1 MSLQIKNSNIR
12 GEELKKKLIIILG
25 VLVTIILVLGVKF
38 YMDEK
43 KLNEEMIEI
52 VYSDEAKEVFEIR
65 LKVLDAKA
73 LTEEGII
80 HSYKIDKESIKHNP
94 MGGINVT
101 LNINNDSELNI
112 TYTINNF
119 NGELSG
125 GASSISEK
133 LSKLLGRWEENK

>member
-43 KLNEEMIEI
+43 KLDEEMME
-52 VYSDEAKEVFEIR
+52 VAYSDEAKEVFEER
-65 LKVLDAKA
+65 LANLDPKA
-73 LTEEGII
+73 FTNEGVIQ
-80 HSYKIDKESIKHNP
+80 SYKIDKESIERNP

-101 LNINNDSELNI
+101 LIINGNSELYVK
-112 TYTINNF
+112 YTLNNF

-125 GASSISEK
+125 GASVTSEK
-133 LSKLLGRWEENK
+133 FTKLLGDWEENK

>member
-1 MSLQIKNSNIR
+1 M
-12 GEELKKKLIIILG
+12 KKKLIIILG

-43 KLNEEMIEI
+43 KLDEEMMEV

-65 LKVLDAKA
+65 LKALDAKA